1 MKKLFVFAAFI
12 ITLTGCGVGTY
23 SVQSGVEDAAFIS
36 FTDDVK
42 QEIVVSVDN
51 NNTYNVETVKQKAY
65 KSGRNIKQTA
75 LNTIKLTPGQH
86 TISVTLNG
94 NEIYSHKVFLSTGET
109 KIIEL

>member
-1 MKKLFVFAAFI
+1 MKKLFVFAAVI

-42 QEIVVSVDN
+42 KEIVVIVDN
-51 NNTYNVETVKQKAY
+51 NTYSVETVKQKAY
-65 KSGRNIKQTA
+65 KSGRNVKQTA

>member
-12 ITLTGCGVGTY
+12 IALTGCGVGTY

-36 FTDDVK
+36 FTDDMK

-51 NNTYNVETVKQKAY
+51 NDTYNVETVKQKAY

-94 NEIYSHKVFLSTGET
+94 AEIYSHKVFLSTGET

>member
-1 MKKLFVFAAFI
+1 MKKLFVFAVFI

-36 FTDDVK
+36 FTDDMK

-51 NNTYNVETVKQKAY
+51 KTYTVETVKHKSY

-86 TISVTLNG
+86 VVSVSLNG
-94 NEIYSHKVFLSTGET
+94 NQIYSSKVFLSTGET

>member
-1 MKKLFVFAAFI
+1 MKKLFVIAAFI
-12 ITLTGCGVGTY
+12 MTLTSCGVGTY

-42 QEIVVSVDN
+42 QAIVVNIDN
-51 NNTYNVETVKQKAY
+51 KSYTVETVKQKAY

-86 TISVTLNG
+86 VVSVTLNG
-94 NEIYSHKVFLSTGET
+94 NQIYSHKVFLSTGET

>member
-1 MKKLFVFAAFI
+1 MKKLFVLAAFI
-12 ITLTGCGVGTY
+12 VTLTGCGVGTY

-51 NNTYNVETVKQKAY
+51 NTYSVETVKQKAY

>member
-1 MKKLFVFAAFI
+1 MKKLFVFASFI

-23 SVQSGVEDAAFIS
+23 SVQSGVEDATFIS

-42 QEIVVSVDN
+42 QEIVVSID

-65 KSGRNIKQTA
+65 KSGRNVKQTA
-75 LNTIKLTPGQH
+75 LNTIKLPPGQH

>member
-1 MKKLFVFAAFI
+1 MKKLFVIAAFI
-12 ITLTGCGVGTY
+12 MTLTSCGVGTY

-42 QEIVVSVDN
+42 QAIVVNIDHKA
-51 NNTYNVETVKQKAY
+51 YPVETVKQKAD
-65 KSGRNIKQTA
+65 KCGRNIKQTA

-86 TISVTLNG
+86 VVSVTLNG
-94 NEIYSHKVFLSTGET
+94 NQIYSHKVFLSTGET

>member
-12 ITLTGCGVGTY
+12 IVLTGCGVGTY

-42 QEIVVSVDN
+42 KEIVVNVDN
-51 NNTYNVETVKQKAY
+51 NTYSVETVKQKAY

>member
-1 MKKLFVFAAFI
+1 MKKLFVFVAFI
-12 ITLTGCGVGTY
+12 VTLTGCGVGTY

-51 NNTYNVETVKQKAY
+51 NTYSVETVKQKAY
-65 KSGRNIKQTA
+65 KSDRNIKQTA

>member
-1 MKKLFVFAAFI
+1 MKKLMIIAAF
-12 ITLTGCGVGTY
+12 TMMMTGCGVGTY

-36 FTDDVK
+36 FTDDTRQDITVT
-42 QEIVVSVDN
+42 VDDQ
-51 NNTYNVETVKQKAY
+51 TYVLKTVQQKGY

-86 TISVTLNG
+86 DV
-94 NEIYSHKVFLSTGET
+94 KVDLKGTEVFSKKLFISTGEH

>member
-1 MKKLFVFAAFI
+1 MKKIFVIAAFI
-12 ITLTGCGVGTY
+12 MTLASCGVGTY

-42 QEIVVSVDN
+42 QVILVSVDN
-51 NNTYNVETVKQKAY
+51 NTYTVETVKQKAY

-86 TISVTLNG
+86 VVSVTLNG
-94 NEIYSHKVFLSTGET
+94 NQIYSHKVFLSTGET

>member
-12 ITLTGCGVGTY
+12 IALTGCGVGTY

-42 QEIVVSVDN
+42 QAIVVNIDN
-51 NNTYNVETVKQKAY
+51 KAYTVETVKQKAY

-86 TISVTLNG
+86 VVSVTLNG
-94 NEIYSHKVFLSTGET
+94 NQIYSHKVFLSTGET